1 MQNTKIYAHF
11 GTIILIS
18 SLISGCAETLFNGEE
33 QAKPYEIRHP
43 ISLVKHEK
51 STEIPINTQIG
62 GLDNAQKAKIRSFV
76 YGFDTKGSDN
86 MVISVPETGATAAS
100 IRRVTKDVI
109 AVIESAGIDK
119 NRITIGTY
127 QPNIS
132 QEGNIKIE
140 FQEISAKGP
149 DCSDM
154 WSNNLADAYNNTAW
168 KGLGCS
174 TRSNLATVISN
185 PQDLEK
191 MRKMGAGSG
200 ARRVAVHDKYILGQV
215 TTASRGAE
223 EKASATDE

>member
-1 MQNTKIYAHF
+1 MKNTKIYAHF
-11 GTIILIS
+11 GTIILLS
-18 SLISGCAETLFNGEE
+18 SVISGCAKTLFNGEE
-33 QAKPYEIRHP
+33 QARPYEVRHP

-51 STEIPINTQIG
+51 STQIPINTQIG
-62 GLDNAQKAKIRSFV
+62 GLDNIQKAKLRSFV

-86 MVISVPETGATAAS
+86 MIISVPETGVTAAS
-100 IRRVTKDVI
+100 ARKTTQEIVEI
-109 AVIESAGIDK
+109 IESAGVDK

-127 QPNIS
+127 QPNAT

-140 FQEISAKGP
+140 FQEMSAKGP

-154 WSNNLADAYNNTAW
+154 WSNNLTDAYNNTAW

-191 MRKMGAGSG
+191 MRKMGVGS
-200 ARRVAVHDKYILGQV
+200 ASRRINVYDKYVLGQT
-215 TTASRGAE
+215 TTASRGSE
-223 EKASATDE
+223 EKASATAQ